1 MPFDGGRFT
10 LPKNP
15 VIKALVLED
24 PHSTTT
30 AAMEAR
36 RVEAQKKAMARD
48 FTAKEWDSLDGKF
61 SQFCLTLSAPQEKY
75 DC

>member
-1 MPFDGGRFT
+1 MPSDGAHFT

-24 PHSTTT
+24 PYSTTK

-36 RVEAQKKAMARD
+36 RVEAEKKAMSKD
-48 FTAKEWDSLDGKF
+48 FLAKDWDSLDGKF
-61 SQFCLTLSAPQEKY
+61 L
-75 DC
+75 